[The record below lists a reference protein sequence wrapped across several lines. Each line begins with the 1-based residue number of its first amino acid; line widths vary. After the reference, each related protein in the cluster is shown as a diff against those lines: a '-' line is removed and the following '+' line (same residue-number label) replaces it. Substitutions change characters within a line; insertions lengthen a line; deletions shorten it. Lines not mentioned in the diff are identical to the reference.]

1 MEFVNSFPRASYDE
15 NTQLW
20 MMFVLFSAMTC
31 LLPGLDA
38 EINTKRPLDEYLMH
52 AALIRCFLVANT
64 LPCHPLRR
72 QSEAIVLI
80 IMCAKPEEEALI
92 AFCNCISI
100 AQPVLTAQVCAFRV
114 VLRDPLFS
122 LA

>member
-1 MEFVNSFPRASYDE
+1 MEFVKSFPWASHDE

-20 MMFVLFSAMTC
+20 MVFVLFSAMTC
-31 LLPGLDA
+31 LLPGPDA
-38 EINTKRPLDEYLMH
+38 QVNTKPPLDGYLMH
-52 AALIRCFLVANT
+52 AALIRCFMVANA
-64 LPCHPLRR
+64 LPSHPLRR

-80 IMCAKPEEEALI
+80 IMCATPEEEALI
-92 AFCNCISI
+92 AFLQLHSI
-100 AQPVLTAQVCAFRV
+100 AQPVLTVQVCAFRV